1 MRHLIFPSKEQADA
15 FIEDL
20 RAQGVIQP
28 EVGHTTLNRRMA
40 ETQTTQTQTTTTV
53 DGQTAAEEAGEGAIE
68 GTGVGAAVGTVA
80 GAASAV
86 AAAATGG
93 LAIPVILGM
102 AALGSGVGAAVGAI
116 GGAADANA
124 DGAYDS
130 SYIEDHRYDQINEGV
145 GGGRAV
151 AVEDNIPSDVVEA
164 AASRHGGQF
173 V

>member
-28 EVGHTTLNRRMA
+28 EVGQTTLNRRMA
-40 ETQTTQTQTTTTV
+40 ETQTTQTTTTV

-80 GAASAV
+80 GVASA
-86 AAAATGG
+86 AAALATGG
-93 LAIPVILGM
+93 LAVPVILGM

-116 GGAADANA
+116 GGAAEANA
-124 DGAYDS
+124 DGASDG
-130 SYIEDHRYDQINEGV
+130 SYVEDHRYDQINEGV